1 MSSTFTEEQKFPKWM
16 RILLSAVSLGSLIPI
31 YYPLFSG
38 IEGTDRTVLIAVSI
52 PLTIVLVGLTWFF
65 NAMTLKTRI
74 TRDEINFSF
83 NPISKKQFLWNEV
96 SSAKVVNYGFVGGWG
111 IRIWTSYGTVYNTHG
126 KMGLAIELKNGKKYL
141 IGTQKDPELESF
153 LKEYVS
159 IKD

>member
-38 IEGTDRTVLIAVSI
+38 IEGSDRTVLIAVSI
-52 PLTIVLVGLTWFF
+52 PLTILLVGLTLFI
-65 NAMTLKTRI
+65 NAMTLKTRL

-96 SSAKVVNYGFVGGWG
+96 YSAKLVNYGFVGGWG
-111 IRIWTSYGTVYNTHG
+111 IRLWTSYGTV
-126 KMGLAIELKNGKKYL
+126 
-141 IGTQKDPELESF
+141 
-153 LKEYVS
+153 
-159 IKD
+159 